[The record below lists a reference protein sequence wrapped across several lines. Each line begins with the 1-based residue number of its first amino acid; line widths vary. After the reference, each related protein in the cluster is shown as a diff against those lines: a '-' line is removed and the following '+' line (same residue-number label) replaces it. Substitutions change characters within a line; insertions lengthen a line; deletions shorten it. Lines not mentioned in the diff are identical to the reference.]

1 MLFWLW
7 PLERHLTACM
17 RSLRLVILS
26 LLGAA
31 LLVLGAACGGGDDDA
46 AETNGSGNPDIEV
59 PADAVAVV
67 AGTPIPRA
75 DYDRLFAQAENAYEA
90 QQREFPAAGTPE
102 YEQLKNQT
110 VEFLIDRV
118 IREKEAAALGIEVTD
133 QEVADRLTELKQQ
146 FFEGDEQKYQDELE
160 AQGVTEEDV
169 LADLRAQ
176 LISQKIFD
184 QVTAD
189 VTVTDDE
196 VQQYYDDNEE
206 QFTTPESRE
215 VAHILV
221 DANDK
226 KLADDLY
233 QQLQD
238 GADFA
243 ELAKEHST
251 DTASAEQ
258 GGQLTDVRGSF
269 VPEFED
275 VAFALETGE
284 IGEPVKSQFG
294 WHIITALEDTQPEA
308 TTPFA
313 EVSDSVREQ
322 LLDEQKDALM
332 LEWVRDART
341 KHAATIGFATG
352 FEPATTATLPDLTGA
367 TETGSAAETGS

>member
-1 MLFWLW
+1 M
-7 PLERHLTACM
+7 
-17 RSLRLVILS
+17 
-26 LLGAA
+26 
-31 LLVLGAACGGGDDDA
+31 
-46 AETNGSGNPDIEV
+46 
-59 PADAVAVV
+59 
-67 AGTPIPRA
+67 
-75 DYDRLFAQAENAYEA
+75 
-90 QQREFPAAGTPE
+90 
-102 YEQLKNQT
+102 
-110 VEFLIDRV
+110 
-118 IREKEAAALGIEVTD
+118 TD

-196 VQQYYDDNEE
+196 VQQYYEDNEE

-269 VPEFED
+269 VPEFEE

-332 LEWVRDART
+332 LEWVRDARA
-341 KHAATIGFATG
+341 KNAATIGFATG

>member
-1 MLFWLW
+1 VPSF
-7 PLERHLTACM
+7 RI
-17 RSLRLVILS
+17 VILS

-31 LLVLGAACGGGDDDA
+31 LLALGAACGGGDEGGDTQASPTATDSSA
-46 AETNGSGNPDIEV
+46 PEVEV

-67 AGTPIPRA
+67 GGTSIVRS
-75 DYDRLFAQAENAYEA
+75 DYDRLFAQAEKAYEA
-90 QQREFPAAGTPE
+90 QQREFPAPGTPE

-110 VEFLIDRV
+110 IEFLIDRT
-118 IREKEAAALGIEVTD
+118 IREKEAAEMGIEVTE

-146 FFEGDEQKYQDELE
+146 FFEGDEQKYQDELV

-189 VTVTDDE
+189 VTVTDAE
-196 VQQYYDDNEE
+196 VQQYYDDNQE

-221 DANDK
+221 DESDK
-226 KLADDLY
+226 ALADDLY

-243 ELAKEHST
+243 ALAKKHST
-251 DTASAEQ
+251 DTGSAEQ
-258 GGQLTDVRGSF
+258 GGKLTDVRGSF
-269 VPEFED
+269 VPEFEE

-294 WHIITALEDTQPEA
+294 WHIITALADTEPEA
-308 TTPFA
+308 ITPFA
-313 EVSDSVREQ
+313 EVSDSISEQ
-322 LLDEQKDALM
+322 LLDERKNETM
-332 LEWVRDART
+332 LDWVREARESYVD
-341 KHAATIGFATG
+341 TIGYATG
-352 FEPATTATLPDLTGA
+352 FEPVATPTLPDVTG
-367 TETGSAAETGS
+367 TSEIDVPTDTGSAAETGS

>member
-7 PLERHLTACM
+7 PLERHPLACM

-46 AETNGSGNPDIEV
+46 AQTNGSANPDIEV

-67 AGTPIPRA
+67 AGTSIPRA
-75 DYDRLFAQAENAYEA
+75 DYDRLFAQAEKAYEA

-110 VEFLIDRV
+110 VEFLVDRA
-118 IREKEAAALGIEVTD
+118 IREKEAEALGIEVTD

-184 QVTAD
+184 QVTKD

-196 VQQYYDDNEE
+196 VQKYYDDNEE

-221 DANDK
+221 DTNDK
-226 KLADDLY
+226 KPPTTSTSSSRTAPTSRSWRRSTRPTPPRPST
-233 QQLQD
+233 
-238 GADFA
+238 A
-243 ELAKEHST
+243 ESSPT
-251 DTASAEQ
+251 
-258 GGQLTDVRGSF
+258 
-269 VPEFED
+269 
-275 VAFALETGE
+275 
-284 IGEPVKSQFG
+284 
-294 WHIITALEDTQPEA
+294 
-308 TTPFA
+308 
-313 EVSDSVREQ
+313 
-322 LLDEQKDALM
+322 
-332 LEWVRDART
+332 
-341 KHAATIGFATG
+341 
-352 FEPATTATLPDLTGA
+352 
-367 TETGSAAETGS
+367 SAAASCPSSRRSRSRSRPARSASP